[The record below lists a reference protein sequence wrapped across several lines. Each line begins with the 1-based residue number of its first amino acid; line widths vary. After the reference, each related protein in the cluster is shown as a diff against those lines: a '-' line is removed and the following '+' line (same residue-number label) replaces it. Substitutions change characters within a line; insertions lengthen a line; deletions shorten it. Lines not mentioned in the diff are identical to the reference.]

1 MYTSKKLSLKGRVAL
16 VTGASKGLGRSIAIG
31 LAEAGASVALLSRT
45 RVDLEKV
52 ASEIRAIGEQALVV
66 PADVTRPAQVATVVD
81 EVVTRLGGLDILV
94 HSAGGSLRKPVL
106 DLTDDEWDRV
116 IASNLTSTFVMCR
129 AVGRVMLKRE
139 GGSIINISSSAGLR
153 GRPMNAPY
161 SAAKAGVI
169 NLSRALAMEW
179 ARKVRVNV
187 LAPGRFLT
195 PLTESEMNDEE
206 QYAAFVKQVP
216 LGRIGQPD
224 ELKEIAVWLAS
235 DASSFM
241 TGSVLTID
249 GGQTLR

>member
-31 LAEAGASVALLSRT
+31 LAEAGASVALMSRT

-52 ASEIRAIGEQALVV
+52 ASEIRATGERALVV

-129 AVGRVMLKRE
+129 AVGRVMLERE